1 MDIEPRMV
9 NNIAHSAVL
18 LNKPIMYI
26 PCPPYS
32 SLSNKLY
39 QITVIIST
47 IIEKARWFRIK
58 TIVLICVCTHKM
70 IQVTIVAAR
79 RVQGAGVFD
88 TTPFGHPL
96 ALWIFGPVQLFLQ
109 ILVLES
115 VIS

>member
-39 QITVIIST
+39 QITVIIAT

-58 TIVLICVCTHKM
+58 TIVLICVITTAL
-70 IQVTIVAAR
+70 IQFNLSSAFEPTGFIN
-79 RVQGAGVFD
+79 GF
-88 TTPFGHPL
+88 
-96 ALWIFGPVQLFLQ
+96 I
-109 ILVLES
+109 
-115 VIS
+115 

>member
-32 SLSNKLY
+32 SLSNKLIE
-39 QITVIIST
+39 ITVIIAT

-58 TIVLICVCTHKM
+58 TIVLIWWT
-70 IQVTIVAAR
+70 R
-79 RVQGAGVFD
+79 RD
-88 TTPFGHPL
+88 SNP
-96 ALWIFGPVQLFLQ
+96 
-109 ILVLES
+109 
-115 VIS
+115 

>member
-39 QITVIIST
+39 QITVIIAT

-58 TIVLICVCTHKM
+58 TIVLICVFFPKKM
-70 IQVTIVAAR
+70 HTAKR
-79 RVQGAGVFD
+79 KTKSPG
-88 TTPFGHPL
+88 
-96 ALWIFGPVQLFLQ
+96 FLRFFRNFNF
-109 ILVLES
+109 
-115 VIS
+115 

>member
-39 QITVIIST
+39 QITVIIAT

-58 TIVLICVCTHKM
+58 TIWLIWE
-70 IQVTIVAAR
+70 
-79 RVQGAGVFD
+79 
-88 TTPFGHPL
+88 
-96 ALWIFGPVQLFLQ
+96 ALTKKIPTCKNEDSGLRIEQ
-109 ILVLES
+109 
-115 VIS
+115 